1 LQHDPDEEVHKVT
14 QKLFNLNRALYEVSG
29 KDWSDTDPDIVR
41 VLKKLQT
48 WPQLLQ
54 NKCSVLVG
62 SANSGKTSE
71 FRLQVQRVRE
81 ANAHVCFVTVR
92 ELMDS
97 GNVDDAL
104 EGPEAADLATWDKT
118 PTETLYL
125 FVDSIDEGALGDP
138 RDLKACLRKLVNR
151 VRSSLGSVTWV
162 LSARPAVLNQEVIKV
177 IEDALEVAI
186 PLTART
192 EVALSSI
199 SQAAG
204 TSTVSHPATPPA
216 QQVAKVYR
224 LAPLSRNQARTLLE
238 DAYSFQGVDALIQE
252 ADRFGLGHHLLT
264 PGKCKLLTKLDLL
277 SKPPSSLG
285 EIYERS
291 VAVHLDAPTNGR
303 IRSTKISREDLE
315 GEALRLACAS
325 TLCERLNIELP
336 SESDES
342 SPMALSARTIVRA
355 LRESDLTYLLGS
367 DFFEDSGHHQV
378 KIQPDD
384 IRFYLAARRLSL
396 LIAGREDALKVSR
409 LLGWIAPTGERGIF
423 GPFMPL
429 AGWLSALNEYF
440 RTECMELDPQC
451 VAFFGD
457 LRSTPPQAA
466 ERALSA
472 ALSSIA
478 GGERIGRSVYALTSE
493 NYWQAGAS
501 SLLPSFPKLYA
512 QHIEN
517 DDVREL
523 LLEIARTARSSV
535 LFDVAFKA
543 AGEDY
548 HKVLKDSDLLAY
560 VFEVG
565 TVAVKRKLRSV
576 ALKATGLPGR
586 SLCLLLTSIDW
597 SVFDAK
603 DIAKLVRGSMSNGH
617 GQQWLSY
624 SLKSDVAPGAKTDD
638 LCELT
643 SLLLDAVLTALPPDP
658 DDSIREALHDVKWL
672 AEVVAE
678 LLDELVGRKHS
689 AASRKTVAGL
699 IVKFKTQLLDRDY
712 STFFDLDEL
721 QESLRVPS
729 EMRTAVVMEFF
740 RACNPADLPAAWRVL
755 YGGSGFIKPTLE
767 EARVAK
773 STHFVDAIAQ
783 HEAAVLRGSQQMARA
798 PRPKRAVP
806 VSDKA
811 RKDLTRRKSGIEA
824 GTDTNALAWFAQVL
838 SSTSGLSRY
847 GDVDLT
853 EVRKAY
859 GEALTAAVE
868 QGLKVLWRKEVPRRD
883 ESNPRST
890 YWLTIAGLQG
900 LHLEFTAATEHLP
913 ANKAELQRALDY
925 GLYELNGVPKWY
937 WRLVA
942 SDYAASV
949 KFFRRT
955 LLQAGKGAVSQER
968 AGKVLTM
975 LEEAPADVQKGLA
988 DLAWSAVSGGSLDQY
1003 QTDAVLSLIVQQ
1015 GLVPST
1021 TFGQEARK
1029 RVVADPRSSLTA
1041 IWSVNWMA
1049 VDATAFLAA
1058 VEAARAIDAGA
1069 ADALIAAVA
1078 TALEDG
1084 RGPKLLELSK
1094 KSPSAVH
1101 ALKQLYIELVRVVPR
1116 EGDRRH
1122 EPLKVY
1128 DVNERERAQRT
1139 RDRIPGLLAAT
1150 QSTAGYVALKDL
1162 HSSAKSK
1169 QERDYYLRLLQQAAE
1184 SMARQP
1190 RPMTE
1195 AEYLEFERTLQA
1207 APGSL
1212 EAFAQRVENDILD
1225 VKEIVEDGDF
1235 SPRRFLS
1242 TNFQDVVAGAVK
1254 AMEDEFQV
1262 YLAGLLAVIGRKQY
1276 SVFREP
1282 QGADDARRDISVVDA
1297 AHGWKVTLELK
1308 VSGGGWTVRQYRD
1321 SLRNQLVRLYMRE
1334 RNTTV
1339 GFFVVLKQTSS
1350 KGALLDFDAL
1360 LELLRSDALQ
1370 LQAERPELRLRVI
1383 GIDATEPLKADGT
1396 LVRTKAA
1403 PKALKDARKAA
1414 RKTRRAVRSGAASGA
1429 AAGAPPT
1436 AEAD

>member
-1 LQHDPDEEVHKVT
+1 MHKVT
-14 QKLFNLNRALYEVSG
+14 QKLFNLNRTLYEVSG
-29 KDWSDTDPDIVR
+29 KDWSDTDPEMAR
-41 VLKKLQT
+41 VLRKLQT
-48 WPQLLQ
+48 WPQIHQ

-62 SANSGKTSE
+62 GANSGKTSE
-71 FRLQVQRVRE
+71 FRLQVQSLRE
-81 ANAHVCFVTVR
+81 ANAHACFIAVR

-104 EGPEAADLATWDKT
+104 EGPEAEGLAAWDKT
-118 PTETLYL
+118 PAAKLYL
-125 FVDSIDEGALGDP
+125 FVDSIDEGALGGP

-151 VRSSLGSVTWV
+151 VRGSLDSVTWV
-162 LSARPAVLNQEVIKV
+162 LSTRPAVLNQEVIKV

-192 EVALSSI
+192 AAAPSSMA
-199 SQAAG
+199 QAASS
-204 TSTVSHPATPPA
+204 STVSRPATAAA

-224 LAPLSRNQARTLLE
+224 LAPLSRTQAKTLLE
-238 DAYSFQGVDALIQE
+238 DAYSFQGVDALVQE
-252 ADRFGLGHHLLT
+252 ADRLGLGHHLLT

-285 EIYERS
+285 EIYARS
-291 VAVHLDAPTNGR
+291 VVAHLDAPTSGR
-303 IRSTKISREDLE
+303 VRSTKTSREVLE
-315 GEALRLACAS
+315 AEALRLACAS

-336 SESDES
+336 SESDDS
-342 SPMALSARTIVRA
+342 SPLALSARSIVRA

-367 DFFEDSGHHQV
+367 DFFEESGHHQV

-396 LIAGREDALKVSR
+396 LIAGREDALKVSQW
-409 LLGWIAPTGERGIF
+409 LGWIAPTGERGIF

-440 RTECMELDPQC
+440 RDECMKLDPQC

-457 LRSTPPQAA
+457 LRSTPPQDA
-466 ERALSA
+466 ERALKA
-472 ALSSIA
+472 ALSRIGS
-478 GGERIGRSVYALTSE
+478 GERIGRGAYTLTSE
-493 NYWQAGAS
+493 NYWQAGAP
-501 SLLPSFPKLYA
+501 SLLPNFPKLYA
-512 QHIEN
+512 EHSANE
-517 DDVREL
+517 DVREL

-535 LFDVAFKA
+535 LLADVFKA
-543 AGEDY
+543 AGQDC
-548 HKVLKDSDLLAY
+548 HKVLKDADLLEY
-560 VFEVG
+560 VLEVG
-565 TVAVKRKLRSV
+565 TAADKRKLRSA
-576 ALKATGLPGR
+576 ALKATDLSGR
-586 SLCLLLTSIDW
+586 NLRLLLSSSAW

-603 DIAKLVRGSMSNGH
+603 DIAKLVRGSMSNGN

-643 SLLLDAVLTALPPDP
+643 SLLLDAVLAALPSNP
-658 DDSIREALHDVKWL
+658 DDSIHEALHDVKWL

-678 LLDELVGRKHS
+678 LLAELAGRKHS
-689 AASRKTVAGL
+689 AASRRSTAEL
-699 IVKFKTQLLDRDY
+699 IVKFKTRVLDREY
-712 STFFDLDEL
+712 STVIDLDEL
-721 QESLRVPS
+721 RESLQAPS
-729 EMRTAVVMEFF
+729 DMRTAVVREFF
-740 RACNPADLPAAWRVL
+740 RVDKPVDLAAAWRVL
-755 YGGSGFIKPTLE
+755 YGGRAVFTPTLE
-767 EARVAK
+767 EARAAR
-773 STHFVDAIAQ
+773 STHFVSAIEQ
-783 HEAAVLRGSQQMARA
+783 HEAALQRGSKQTAIA
-798 PRPKRAVP
+798 PKLKRTVP
-806 VSDKA
+806 VGDKA
-811 RKDLTRRKSGIEA
+811 RKDLTRRKAGIKA
-824 GTDTNALAWFAQVL
+824 GADTNALAWFAQVL

-859 GEALTAAVE
+859 GEALTTAFE
-868 QGLKVLWRKEVPRRD
+868 QGLKALWRNEAPRRD

-942 SDYAASV
+942 SDYAQSV

-955 LLQAGKGAVSQER
+955 LRQAGKGAVSQER
-968 AGKVLTM
+968 AAKVLTL
-975 LEEAPADVQKGLA
+975 LEDAPADVQKGLA
-988 DLAWSAVSGGSLDQY
+988 DLAWSAVCGGDLDQY

-1015 GLVPST
+1015 GLVSSAI
-1021 TFGQEARK
+1021 FGFEARK
-1029 RVVADPRSSLTA
+1029 RVLADPRGPLAA

-1049 VDATAFLAA
+1049 VDSTAFLDA
-1058 VEAARAIDAGA
+1058 VQAARANDADA

-1078 TALEDG
+1078 TAFEDG
-1084 RGPKLLELSK
+1084 RGPKLLQLSK
-1094 KSPSAVH
+1094 KSTSAVH
-1101 ALKQLYIELVRVVPR
+1101 SLKQLYLELVRVVPR
-1116 EGDRRH
+1116 EGDREH
-1122 EPLKVY
+1122 EPFKAY

-1162 HSSAKSK
+1162 HAAASSD
-1169 QERDYYLRLLQQAAE
+1169 QERNYYLQLLQQTAE
-1184 SMARQP
+1184 AMARRS

-1225 VKEIVEDGDF
+1225 VKEVVEDGEF

-1242 TNFQDVVAGAVK
+1242 TNFQDVQAGAVK
-1254 AMEDEFQV
+1254 AMEDEFQL
-1262 YLAGLLAVIGRKQY
+1262 YLAGQLAVVGRKQY

-1282 QGADDARRDISVVDA
+1282 QGADDARRDISVADK

-1308 VSGGGWTVRQYRD
+1308 VTGGGWTVDEYRD
-1321 SLRNQLVRLYMRE
+1321 SLRNQLVGLYMRE

-1350 KGALLDFDAL
+1350 KGASPDFDAL

-1370 LQAERPELRLRVI
+1370 LQAERRELRLRVI

-1403 PKALKDARKAA
+1403 PRAVKDARKAA
-1414 RKTRRAVRSGAASGA
+1414 RKTKRAASSGAASGT
-1429 AAGAPPT
+1429 AAGSPST
-1436 AEAD
+1436 A

>member
-1 LQHDPDEEVHKVT
+1 MKEGRHEEKQKVT
-14 QKLFNLNRALYEVSG
+14 QKLFNLKRALYEVSG
-29 KDWSDTDPDIVR
+29 TDWSDTDPEMAR

-48 WPQLLQ
+48 WSQLLQ

-71 FRLQVQRVRE
+71 FCLQVQMLRD
-81 ANAHVCFVTVR
+81 ANVHACFIAVR

-104 EGPEAADLATWDKT
+104 EGPEAAALATWDKT
-118 PTETLYL
+118 PTEKLYL
-125 FVDSIDEGALGDP
+125 FVDSIDEGALGGP
-138 RDLKACLRKLVNR
+138 RDLRACLRKLVNR
-151 VRSSLGSVTWV
+151 IRGSLDSVTWV
-162 LSARPAVLNQEVIKV
+162 LSTRPAVLNQEVIKV

-192 EVALSSI
+192 AAAPSSI
-199 SQAAG
+199 AQAASS
-204 TSTVSHPATPPA
+204 STVSQPAPA
-216 QQVAKVYR
+216 PTQQVAKVYR
-224 LAPLSRNQARTLLE
+224 LAPLSRTQAKTLLE
-238 DAYSFQGVDALIQE
+238 DAYNVQGVDALVQE
-252 ADRFGLGHHLLT
+252 ADRLGMGYHLLT
-264 PGKCKLLTKLDLL
+264 PGKCMLLTKLDLL

-285 EIYERS
+285 EIYGRS
-291 VAVHLDAPTNGR
+291 VVAHIDAPTSGR
-303 IRSTKISREDLE
+303 MRSTTTSREELE
-315 GEALRLACAS
+315 AEALRLACAS

-336 SESDES
+336 SESDQS
-342 SPMALSARTIVRA
+342 SPLALSARTIVRA

-367 DFFEDSGHHQV
+367 DFFEESGHHQV

-396 LIAGREDALKVSR
+396 LIAGREDALKVSQ

-440 RTECMELDPQC
+440 REECMKLDPQC

-457 LRSTPPQAA
+457 LRSTPPQDA
-466 ERALSA
+466 ERALRA
-472 ALSSIA
+472 ALSRIA
-478 GGERIGRSVYALTSE
+478 SGERIGRGAYTLTSE

-501 SLLPSFPKLYA
+501 TLLTSLPNLFGEHSA
-512 QHIEN
+512 NE
-517 DDVREL
+517 DVREL

-535 LFDVAFKA
+535 LLADAFKA
-543 AGEDY
+543 AGQDY
-548 HKVLKDSDLLAY
+548 RKLLKNSDLLEY
-560 VFEVG
+560 VLEVG
-565 TVAVKRKLRSV
+565 TAADKRKLRSA
-576 ALKATGLPGR
+576 ALKAADLSGR
-586 SLCLLLTSIDW
+586 SLRLLLSSSAW

-603 DIAKLVRGSMSNGH
+603 DIAKLVRGSMTKGR

-624 SLKSDVAPGAKTDD
+624 SLKSDVVPGAKTDD

-643 SLLLDAVLTALPPDP
+643 LLLLDAVLAALPSNRDDP
-658 DDSIREALHDVKWL
+658 IHEALHDVKWL

-678 LLDELVGRKHS
+678 LLVELVGRKHS
-689 AASRKTVAGL
+689 AASRKFTSEL

-712 STFFDLDEL
+712 STFIDLDEL
-721 QESLRVPS
+721 PESLQAPS
-729 EMRTAVVMEFF
+729 EMRTEVVREFF
-740 RACNPADLPAAWRVL
+740 RACKPVDLSAAWRVL
-755 YGGSGFIKPTLE
+755 YGGRGVFTPTLE
-767 EARVAK
+767 EARLAK
-773 STHFVDAIAQ
+773 STHFVSAIEQ
-783 HEAAVLRGSQQMARA
+783 HEAALRRGSQQTASA
-798 PRPKRAVP
+798 PKPKRTVP
-806 VSDKA
+806 LSDKA
-811 RKDLTRRKSGIEA
+811 RKDLTRRKAAIKA

-838 SSTSGLSRY
+838 SSTSGMSRY

-853 EVRKAY
+853 AVRKAY

-868 QGLKVLWRKEVPRRD
+868 QGLKELWRNEEPRRD

-900 LHLEFTAATEHLP
+900 LHLEFTATTEHLP

-942 SDYAASV
+942 SDYAQSV

-955 LLQAGKGAVSQER
+955 LRQAGRGNVSQER
-968 AGKVLTM
+968 AAKVLTL
-975 LEEAPADVQKGLA
+975 LEEAPTDVQKGMA
-988 DLAWSAVSGGSLDQY
+988 DLAWSAVRGGGLDQY
-1003 QTDAVLSLIVQQ
+1003 QTDAVLALIVQQ
-1015 GLVPST
+1015 GLVSST

-1029 RVVADPRSSLTA
+1029 RVLAGPRSSLAA

-1049 VDATAFLAA
+1049 VDSAAFLDT
-1058 VEAARAIDAGA
+1058 VQAARASDAEA

-1094 KSPSAVH
+1094 NSPSAVH
-1101 ALKQLYIELVRVVPR
+1101 SLKQLYLELARVVPR
-1116 EGDRRH
+1116 EGDKEH
-1122 EPLKVY
+1122 EPFKAY

-1150 QSTAGYVALKDL
+1150 ESSAGYVALQDL
-1162 HSSAKSK
+1162 RASAKTD
-1169 QERDYYLRLLQQAAE
+1169 QERHYYFHLMQQTAE
-1184 SMARQP
+1184 AMARRP

-1212 EAFAQRVENDILD
+1212 EAFGQRVENDILD
-1225 VKEIVEDGDF
+1225 VKEVVEDGDF

-1242 TNFQDVVAGAVK
+1242 TNFQDVEAGAVK
-1254 AMEDEFQV
+1254 AMEDEFQL
-1262 YLAGLLAVIGRKQY
+1262 YLAGQLAVVGRKRY

-1282 QGADDARRDISVVDA
+1282 QLAVDARRDVSVADS

-1308 VSGGGWTVRQYRD
+1308 VTGGGWSVEDYRD
-1321 SLRNQLVRLYMRE
+1321 SLRNQLVGLYMRE
-1334 RNTTV
+1334 RNTTA

-1350 KGALLDFDAL
+1350 IGALLDFDAL
-1360 LELLRSDALQ
+1360 LELLRLDALQ

-1403 PKALKDARKAA
+1403 PKAVKDARKAT
-1414 RKTRRAVRSGAASGA
+1414 RKTRRAASPGAA
-1429 AAGAPPT
+1429 
-1436 AEAD
+1436 